1 MVDENLL
8 EDESEKTLNSE
19 FNKVKSSTYESYEQ
33 ELDALL
39 ALKPHLDK
47 FFEDVMVNAED
58 EKVKNNRK
66 SLVASIYKSILK
78 IADIKEIT
86 I

>member
-1 MVDENLL
+1 MVSAHEY
-8 EDESEKTLNSE
+8 S
-19 FNKVKSSTYESYEQ
+19 SYEE

-39 ALKPHLDK
+39 GLKPELDK

-58 EKVKNNRK
+58 EAIKVNRK
-66 SLVASIYKSILK
+66 SLVASIYKSIYK

-86 I
+86 V

>member
-1 MVDENLL
+1 LG
-8 EDESEKTLNSE
+8 
-19 FNKVKSSTYESYEQ
+19 
-33 ELDALL
+33 
-39 ALKPHLDK
+39 LKPELDK

-58 EKVKNNRK
+58 EAIKANRK
-66 SLVASIYKSILK
+66 SLVASIYKSIYK